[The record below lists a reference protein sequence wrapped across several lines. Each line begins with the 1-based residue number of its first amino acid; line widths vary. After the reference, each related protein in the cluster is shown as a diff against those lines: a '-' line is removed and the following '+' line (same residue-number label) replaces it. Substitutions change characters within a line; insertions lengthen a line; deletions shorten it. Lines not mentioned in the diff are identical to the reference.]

1 MEEIIP
7 LENKTR
13 NGGESLI
20 AWGCAFLQRSLYR
33 FVSFFCIKSA
43 DCECIFVYWKHSH
56 ILRFVCHRLQPKSVP
71 A

>member
-33 FVSFFCIKSA
+33 FVSFFL
-43 DCECIFVYWKHSH
+43 H
-56 ILRFVCHRLQPKSVP
+56 
-71 A
+71 